1 MQQVMNNRILMTA
14 GDTFRAQVEIRYP
27 DGQAY
32 VPEEGDRLRF
42 AMKLDSTSDDVLIK
56 KEIPIYTMALQL
68 DPDQTKGLV
77 PGKTYLYDIEL
88 THANGDIDTVISN
101 GKMKVL
107 PEVC

>member
-42 AMKLDSTSDDVLIK
+42 AMKLD
-56 KEIPIYTMALQL
+56 
-68 DPDQTKGLV
+68 PDQTKGLV